1 MALANILSVTLRI
14 LLVRHA
20 LPEPPVPGSSHL
32 ADNERP
38 LTEEGRLAAEALA
51 VQLESVPIRAVY
63 SSPYRR
69 ARESVETIAASKGLP
84 VHVLADLRERRLTS
98 SPLNHAAFV
107 DAVTRAR
114 RDPHL
119 ALPDGESTRDTEMRA
134 WAALEHIRTKVGRGI
149 AVAGT
154 HGGVIS
160 ILRWS
165 LGAQFT
171 VEEALAVP
179 MPAVFAIEHQGE
191 EWRIIPEA
199 GRVF

>member
-1 MALANILSVTLRI
+1 MRV

-20 LPEPPVPGSSHL
+20 LPEPPVPGAPGV

-38 LTEEGRLAAEALA
+38 LTGEGRQAAEALA
-51 VQLESVPIRAVY
+51 DQLAVLPIRAIY

-69 ARESVETIAASKGLP
+69 ARETVAPIASRANLP
-84 VHVLADLRERRLTS
+84 VRILEELRERRLAT
-98 SPLNHAAFV
+98 SPLDRAAFV
-107 DAVTRAR
+107 EAVTNAR
-114 RDPHL
+114 IDPDRRL
-119 ALPDGESTRDTEMRA
+119 AGGESTRDAQLRG
-134 WAALEHIRTKVGRGI
+134 WAALEQIRTEVDRGI

-154 HGGVIS
+154 HGGLIS

-179 MPAVFAIEHQGE
+179 MPALFAVEHDGSG
-191 EWRIIPEA
+191 WRL
-199 GRVF
+199 GV